1 MVSKLELPRAPPP
14 LYNDEAKRDVGAI
27 PFFKRSLK
35 KKNDAVLLQPRL
47 RLFHGVRLATVL
59 REREVLGRTKA
70 STARPADHISHLSCA
85 DIQILH
91 ILPAGQHLFFWGGRR
106 SDHNPTSGPA
116 KKRIDCTYVKL
127 WPRIPRARCQK
138 YRIWTFRENDK

>member
-1 MVSKLELPRAPPP
+1 MIGIQACIAASPIP

-27 PFFKRSLK
+27 PFFKRSLEQ
-35 KKNDAVLLQPRL
+35 KNDAVLLQPRL

-59 REREVLGRTKA
+59 REQEVLGRTTA

-91 ILPAGQHLFFWGGRR
+91 ILPAGQHIFFLGPKIR
-106 SDHNPTSGPA
+106 S
-116 KKRIDCTYVKL
+116 
-127 WPRIPRARCQK
+127 
-138 YRIWTFRENDK
+138 